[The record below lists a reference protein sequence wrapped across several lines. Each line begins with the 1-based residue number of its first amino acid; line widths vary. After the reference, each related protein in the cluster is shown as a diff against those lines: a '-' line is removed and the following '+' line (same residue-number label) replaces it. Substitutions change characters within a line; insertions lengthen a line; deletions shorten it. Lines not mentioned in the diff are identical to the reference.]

1 MNQSLADRT
10 IEPKTTPHERQ
21 LTVVKIGG
29 AAGIDF
35 GPLCDDIAALSR
47 QGRRFIIVHG
57 GSDATTTLSRRL
69 GLEPQ
74 FITSPSG
81 HTSRRTDRATLEAF
95 QMACRGIVNQELVR
109 RLVQSGVNAVGLSG
123 LDARLWAGPRKAA
136 VRAIED
142 GRVRI
147 IRDDYTGAV
156 ERVDPRVLTTLL
168 DAGFMPV
175 VSPPALSE
183 ACEPINV
190 DADRAA
196 AQTAVALGAQTLIML
211 SNVPG
216 VLRTAHDDTTLIRCV
231 LRSGLASMDA
241 VAQGRM
247 KNKVLAARE
256 ALEGGVSRVI
266 IGDARAASPLS
277 MALEGAGTVF
287 A

>member
-1 MNQSLADRT
+1 MNT
-10 IEPKTTPHERQ
+10 IEPKNVSSKTPPREAP
-21 LTVVKIGG
+21 LVVVKIGG

-35 GPLCDDIAALSR
+35 APLACDAAAVIRAGQRLT
-47 QGRRFIIVHG
+47 IVHG
-57 GSDATTTLSRRL
+57 GSDATNTLSQRL
-69 GLEPQ
+69 GREPT

-81 HTSRRTDRATLEAF
+81 HTSRRTDRETLEIF
-95 QMACRGIVNQELVR
+95 QMACRGIVNQSLVR
-109 RLVQSGVNAVGLSG
+109 HLLLAGVDAVGLSG
-123 LDARLWAGPRKAA
+123 LDARLWSGPRKAA
-136 VRAIED
+136 VRAIEE

-156 ERVDPRVLTTLL
+156 ERVDPRVLHALL
-168 DAGFMPV
+168 DNHFTPV
-175 VSPPALSE
+175 ISPPAISE
-183 ACEPINV
+183 ALEPINV

-196 AQTAVALGAQTLIML
+196 AQTAIALGAHTLVLL

-216 VLRTAHDDTTLIRCV
+216 VLRSFGDEDSIIRCV
-231 LRSGLASMDA
+231 LRSGIGSLDE

-266 IGDARAASPLS
+266 IGDARVPHPLS

>member
-1 MNQSLADRT
+1 MNTLTKPRN
-10 IEPKTTPHERQ
+10 TPPREAP
-21 LTVVKIGG
+21 LVVKIGG

-35 GPLCDDIAALSR
+35 APLASDAAAVIRSGQRLA
-47 QGRRFIIVHG
+47 IVHG
-57 GSDATTTLSRRL
+57 GSDATNTLSKRL
-69 GLEPQ
+69 GREPT

-81 HTSRRTDRATLEAF
+81 HTSRRTDRDTLEIF
-95 QMACRGIVNQELVR
+95 QMACRGVVNQNLVR
-109 RLVQSGVNAVGLSG
+109 HLLLAGVDAVGLSG
-123 LDARLWAGPRKAA
+123 LDARMWSGPRKAA
-136 VRAIED
+136 VRSNEG

-156 ERVDPRVLTTLL
+156 ERVDPRVLHALL
-168 DAGFMPV
+168 DNHFTPV
-175 VSPPALSE
+175 ISPPAISE
-183 ACEPINV
+183 ELEPINV

-196 AQTAVALGAQTLIML
+196 ARTAIALGAHTLVLL

-216 VLRTAHDDTTLIRCV
+216 VLRSIGDDNSLIRCV
-231 LRSGLASMDA
+231 PRSDLRNVDDA
-241 VAQGRM
+241 AHGRM

-266 IGDARAASPLS
+266 IGNARVPHPLS